1 MKLNKHPMRTP
12 KTNKHLCKKARKR
25 CRKGSKSVLAACV
38 KPFAVVE
45 VPLHKKL
52 QDDLGFARDYLMKL
66 PRLLKEVQ
74 EAADAVLATGRAK

>member
-1 MKLNKHPMRTP
+1 MQTP
-12 KTNKHLCKKARKR
+12 KTKTQACKRERKR

-45 VPLHKKL
+45 VPLRKEV
-52 QDDLGFARDYLMKL
+52 QDDIGFARDYLMKL

-74 EAADAVLATGRAK
+74 EAAEAVLATGRAK